1 MSVGN
6 ILSKLKEFNNSNL
19 VSVYVPSA
27 KRELSFKP
35 LSVKQQKDLIKTGLD
50 GVLSGITLS
59 NVINNIINENCTES
73 YNFLV
78 FDKMPIILNLRRQ
91 SFGNLFTVTEDDKQK
106 IYDLDE
112 ILSKDLKYS
121 DDSTSWKI
129 EMKDVKLSIN
139 VDIANIKDDTKI
151 NEFQLEKLKKLK
163 DEQLSETIGS
173 LFIYEILKF
182 VTKIEVDGEELDLT
196 KLSLKDRLNVIE
208 NIPATFN
215 NNVLEYIQTF
225 RKEESEYVTVNGEIM
240 PIDARLFSKE

>member
-1 MSVGN
+1 MSIGN
-6 ILSKLKEFNNSNL
+6 ILTKLKEFNNSNL

-50 GVLSGITLS
+50 GVLSGLTLS
-59 NVINNIINENCTES
+59 IVINNIVAENCTEN

-78 FDKMPIILNLRRQ
+78 FDKIPIILSLRRQ
-91 SFGNLFTVTEDDKQK
+91 SFGNIFTVSDDDKQK
-106 IYDLDE
+106 TFDLDK

-121 DDSTSWKI
+121 TDETSWKVEI
-129 EMKDVKLSIN
+129 DGVKLSIN
-139 VDIANIKDDTKI
+139 VELANLKDDTKI
-151 NEFQLEKLKKLK
+151 NEFQLDKLKKLK

-182 VTKIEVDGEELDLT
+182 VTKIEVENEELDLT
-196 KLSLKDRLNVIE
+196 KLTLKDRLNVIE

-215 NNVLEYIQTF
+215 NNVLEYIQIF
-225 RKEESEYVTVNGEIM
+225 RKEESDYVTIDGESM

>member
-1 MSVGN
+1 MSIGN
-6 ILSKLKEFNNSNL
+6 ILTKLKEFNNSNL

-59 NVINNIINENCTES
+59 NVINNIVAENCTEN

-78 FDKMPIILNLRRQ
+78 FDKIPIILNLRRQ
-91 SFGNLFTVTEDDKQK
+91 SFGNIFTISDDDKQK
-106 IYDLDE
+106 TFDLDK
-112 ILSKDLKYS
+112 ILDRDLKYS
-121 DDSTSWKI
+121 TDETSWKVEI
-129 EMKDVKLSIN
+129 DGVKLSIN
-139 VDIANIKDDTKI
+139 VEISNLKDDTKI
-151 NEFQLEKLKKLK
+151 NEFQLDKLKKLK

-182 VTKIEVDGEELDLT
+182 VTKIQVDNEELDLT

-215 NNVLEYIQTF
+215 NNVLEYIQIF
-225 RKEESEYVTVNGEIM
+225 RKEESNYVTIDGEAM

>member
-59 NVINNIINENCTES
+59 NVINNIIIENCTES

-78 FDKMPIILNLRRQ
+78 FDKIPIILNLRKQ
-91 SFGNLFTVTEDDKQK
+91 SFGNLFTVTEDEKQK
-106 IYDLDE
+106 TYDLDE
-112 ILSKDLKYS
+112 ILDKDLIYS
-121 DDSTSWKI
+121 TNHTSWLV

-139 VDIANIKDDTKI
+139 VEIASIKDDTKI

-163 DEQLSETIGS
+163 DEQLSETVGS

-182 VTKIEVDGEELDLT
+182 VTGIEVDGEKLDLT
-196 KLSLKDRLNVIE
+196 KLPLKDRLSVIE
-208 NIPATFN
+208 SIPATFN
-215 NNVLEYIQTF
+215 NSVLEYIQVF
-225 RKEESEYVTVNGEIM
+225 RKEESDYVTINGETM